1 MSDKLIT
8 VFTSQGYMETPYE
21 SHGLLSFG
29 DNKMKVTTDPLKFW
43 YIMHRWAV
51 LDRDS
56 FIKKTE
62 DIIKSVDLQ
71 YRECVNSNISSKD
84 LYDIL
89 IDQGYFIEQTDW
101 SKEKATMRLFRNGKY
116 IPVFETETY
125 KKLGKYALL
134 FKQSALAYKYY
145 LFPFLLPVEERR
157 ILNEIKTN
165 FKYLKKTEFNILL
178 NTLPDES
185 KLIKILDSLYR
196 KRCIYIFGE

>member
-1 MSDKLIT
+1 
-8 VFTSQGYMETPYE
+8 
-21 SHGLLSFG
+21 
-29 DNKMKVTTDPLKFW
+29 
-43 YIMHRWAV
+43 
-51 LDRDS
+51 
-56 FIKKTE
+56 IKKTE

-84 LYDIL
+84 LYDVL

-101 SKEKATMRLFRNGKY
+101 SKEKATMRLFRNGRY

-125 KKLGKYALL
+125 KKLGKYAML

-157 ILNEIKTN
+157 ILNEIKAN

-185 KLIKILDSLYR
+185 KLIRILDSLYR